1 MIFGIGLDGGMAD
14 EVWVPERTLVP
25 IPAALLAT
33 TPAIAESLI
42 THRSPRC
49 GRRRGES
56 RPGRNQGRART
67 LSGAT
72 GAHLTIPRIRVR
84 EVSPTSFAAS

>member
-1 MIFGIGLDGGMAD
+1 MRVRVSAD

-42 THRSPRC
+42 THRFPLD
-49 GRRRGES
+49 
-56 RPGRNQGRART
+56 A
-67 LSGAT
+67 A
-72 GAHLTIPRIRVR
+72 AVAFA
-84 EVSPTSFAAS
+84 VAASRDQGAIKVELEP